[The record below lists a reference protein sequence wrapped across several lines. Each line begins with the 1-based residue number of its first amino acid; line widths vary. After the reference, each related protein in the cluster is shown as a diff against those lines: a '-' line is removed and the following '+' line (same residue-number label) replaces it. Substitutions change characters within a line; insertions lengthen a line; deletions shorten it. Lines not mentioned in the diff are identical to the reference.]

1 MKTYTTV
8 QGDMWDMI
16 AYRTLGSVYLT
27 DRLMTANRQYLNF
40 YTFPAGIVLI
50 VPEIEQKPITGG
62 MPPWKARET

>member
-40 YTFPAGIVLI
+40 YTFPAGIVLT
-50 VPEIEQKPITGG
+50 VPEIEQKSITEGLPG
-62 MPPWKARET
+62 SRRQNS

>member
-27 DRLMTANRQYLNF
+27 DRLMMSNRQYLDF
-40 YTFPAGIVLI
+40 YTFPAGIVLT

-62 MPPWKARET
+62 MPPWRARET